1 MEAAEQARR
10 IGLGL
15 QGLEPARPH
24 PRRAL
29 ERFRFRR
36 NHTKVRALRRASS
49 TGSEEVGIALA
60 RDEMQP
66 IPSLV
71 EKIVADH
78 LRERGYLAKEGA

>member
-1 MEAAEQARR
+1 MTEPVDAAA
-10 IGLGL
+10 ILS
-15 QGLEPARPH
+15 
-24 PRRAL
+24 AL
-29 ERFRFRR
+29 EELRIEQEQQRDLLLRLLGQTAPGGVQLSLVTR
-36 NHTKVRALRRASS
+36 EALAR
-49 TGSEEVGIALA
+49 LA

>member
-1 MEAAEQARR
+1 MTEPVDAAA
-10 IGLGL
+10 ILS
-15 QGLEPARPH
+15 
-24 PRRAL
+24 AL
-29 ERFRFRR
+29 EELRIEQEQQRDLLLRLLGQTAPGSVQLAPVTR
-36 NHTKVRALRRASS
+36 EALAR
-49 TGSEEVGIALA
+49 LA

>member
-1 MEAAEQARR
+1 MTDLVDTAA
-10 IGLGL
+10 ILS
-15 QGLEPARPH
+15 
-24 PRRAL
+24 AL
-29 ERFRFRR
+29 EELRIEQEQQRDLLLRLLGQTAPGGVQLSPVTR
-36 NHTKVRALRRASS
+36 EALAR
-49 TGSEEVGIALA
+49 LA

>member
-1 MEAAEQARR
+1 MTEPVDAAA
-10 IGLGL
+10 ILS
-15 QGLEPARPH
+15 
-24 PRRAL
+24 AL
-29 ERFRFRR
+29 EELRIEQEQQRDLLLRLLGQ
-36 NHTKVRALRRASS
+36 TALGGVQLSLVTREALAR
-49 TGSEEVGIALA
+49 LA

>member
-1 MEAAEQARR
+1 MT
-10 IGLGL
+10 
-15 QGLEPARPH
+15 EPVDATAILS
-24 PRRAL
+24 AL
-29 ERFRFRR
+29 EELRIEQEQQRDLLLRLLGQTAPGGIQLAPVTR
-36 NHTKVRALRRASS
+36 EALTR
-49 TGSEEVGIALA
+49 LA